1 MKRLSGLSIDVDSV
15 ASHLQGYGFQ
25 DGVRDGTAYDLA
37 IPRALEV
44 FGACGARGT
53 FFLIAEEAALHRDVV
68 RAVVAE
74 GHEVGC
80 HSMSHSLPFD
90 LTDRER
96 RRKELVEA
104 RAVLEETAGV
114 AVTGFRA
121 PSWDT
126 QPLLLPSLAEAG
138 YRYDASS
145 YPTWMLLLHR
155 LTVARRSGA
164 QKNTL
169 GAPISHLFFGRTK
182 PHTVRLK
189 DREVAEIPICTAP
202 FVRIPYYHTLRYL
215 LPAPAFRALVA
226 LTRTRR
232 GPLGYV
238 FHAVDFL
245 GVQEDRL
252 DPRIGRHP
260 GMNRPLAEKLSLAGT
275 AVRELAGG
283 GRVVVA
289 LQAIA
294 ESMLAGT

>member
-25 DGVRDGTAYDLA
+25 DGVRDGKAYDLA

-44 FGACGARGT
+44 FGACGAKAT
-53 FFLIAEEAALHRDVV
+53 FFLIAEEAVLHRDVV
-68 RAVVAE
+68 RAIVAE

-80 HSMSHSLPFD
+80 HSMTHSLPFD

-96 RRKELVEA
+96 RQKELAEA
-104 RAVLEETAGV
+104 RTVLEETAGA

-126 QPLLLPSLAEAG
+126 HPLLLPSLAEAG

-155 LTVARRSGA
+155 MTVARRSGA

-169 GAPISHLFFGRTK
+169 GAPLSHLFFGKTK
-182 PHTVRLK
+182 PHTVRVH
-189 DREVAEIPICTAP
+189 DRVVAEIPICTTP
-202 FVRIPYYHTLRYL
+202 FVRIPYYHTLRFL
-215 LPAPAFRALVA
+215 LPARGFRTLAMLA
-226 LTRTRR
+226 RRRR

-245 GVQEDRL
+245 GVREDAL
-252 DPRIGRHP
+252 DERILRHP
-260 GMNRPLAEKLSLAGT
+260 GMQLTLGRKLDLAAT
-275 AVRELAGG
+275 AVRELGVG
-283 GRVVVA
+283 GRSVTS
-289 LQAIA
+289 LGTIA
-294 ESMLAGT
+294 HEILL